1 MIDPTPALKEID
13 FLQTRI
19 NGLNWKNTELQSTIT
34 AQEDIIK
41 RLKDD
46 GDRLADAIAENSYSG
61 GCIYCECF
69 NGKHSDRC
77 VITSHTQLMNELGEK

>member
-1 MIDPTPALKEID
+1 MIEAVDREKYDAMQRAKQLLSDEFD
-13 FLQTRI
+13 QLQT
-19 NGLNWKNTELQSTIT
+19 TIT